1 MSFID
6 LMSSNVFTDSEIT
19 RRTELMIRTYFTEE
33 EELILNRKLSA
44 KITGVYTPTPEEEA
58 EFVQFGMVAMQAQQE
73 GIAAR
78 ADNTLLIEILHVEPS
93 FLRLRQ
99 PLVEPIYEDEQII
112 NQEEIDLNIAER
124 ADAQVVVDSA
134 SGEVMEWIEKRNPV
148 VEENP

>member
-78 ADNTLLIEILHVEPS
+78 ADNDLLIEILHVEPS
-93 FLRLRQ
+93 YLRLRQ
-99 PLVEPIYEDEQII
+99 PLVEPVYEEDQII
-112 NQEEIDLNIAER
+112 NQEEIDLDLQQR
-124 ADAQVVVDSA
+124 ADAQAVVDSA
-134 SGEVMEWIEKRNPV
+134 SPEAMQWVETRNHIE
-148 VEENP
+148 EE

>member
-44 KITGVYTPTPEEEA
+44 KMTGVYTPTPEEEA
-58 EFVQFGMVAMQAQQE
+58 EFARFGMVAMQAQQE

-78 ADNTLLIEILHVEPS
+78 ADNNLLIEILHVEPS

-99 PLVEPIYEDEQII
+99 PLVEPVYEDGEII
-112 NQEEIDLNIAER
+112 NQEEIDFDLEQRAE
-124 ADAQVVVDSA
+124 AQSVVDSA
-134 SGEVMEWIEKRNPV
+134 SPEAMQWVETRNT
-148 VEENP
+148 EENVE